1 MAGTPR
7 PMASSSSPCW
17 NTWRG
22 VPWKG
27 IFPSFTTTR
36 RSTVRATSSME
47 WDTRITVALW
57 AW

>member
-1 MAGTPR
+1 
-7 PMASSSSPCW
+7 MASSSSPCW